1 MQHNL
6 QKIACIVFLLQS
18 YRFKHGIYFLTWI
31 SVFSSC
37 RLQERQE
44 LAERVMITRLHLY
57 GKWIKVN
64 TAH

>member
-1 MQHNL
+1 MNIFVDMNTYL
-6 QKIACIVFLLQS
+6 CE
-18 YRFKHGIYFLTWI
+18 
-31 SVFSSC
+31 
-37 RLQERQE
+37 LQERQE